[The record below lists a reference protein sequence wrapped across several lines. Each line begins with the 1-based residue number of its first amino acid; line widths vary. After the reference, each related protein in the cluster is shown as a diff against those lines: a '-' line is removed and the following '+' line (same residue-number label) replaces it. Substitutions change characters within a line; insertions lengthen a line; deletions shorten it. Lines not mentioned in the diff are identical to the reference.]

1 VSDYPSQYIKIVP
14 SFVNIINKNQTKE
27 FIIFIEVPKYFTK
40 GKYVLNIT
48 VTGTSKG
55 EITKSRLLTL
65 YVYEVSRE
73 EAIEYLNQSQNI
85 LDEMKNSGLNVKKT
99 LELVTKANQYFEEKN
114 YEEVKKIYEEI
125 KEISNYAFQ
134 AQSIIEEIEKEI
146 VENEDKGLKVSSAK
160 NLFSMSKVAFIRG
173 DFVTALKRIEDCQ
186 NILSLETKG
195 KINYMKLAL
204 DYWWIIVLGT
214 TISSITGYFVHLRI
228 EIYRTT
234 DRLRNLRYEELSIMD
249 KIRDIKEKT
258 FKENLISMTDY
269 HKAMYEYQKRLTEIK
284 KEVTRLRTK
293 RVGMKS
299 IQTEIKNLEEE
310 KKSIEKLIEET
321 QISYFQNGDIN
332 KNVYDNKMNALTES
346 LADLEKNIGVLKMKH
361 ENKG

>member
-1 VSDYPSQYIKIVP
+1 M
-14 SFVNIINKNQTKE
+14 
-27 FIIFIEVPKYFTK
+27 IFLEAPKYFTK
-40 GKYVLNIT
+40 GEYALNFTII
-48 VTGTSKG
+48 GISKG
-55 EITKSRLLTL
+55 KRITENRIVAL
-65 YVYEVSRE
+65 YVHEVSRE

-85 LDEMKNSGLNVKKT
+85 LNEMKDAGLNVKKI

-114 YEEVKKIYEEI
+114 YEEVKKTYEDI

-134 AQSIIEEIEKEI
+134 VQSLIEEVEKEI
-146 VENEDKGLKVSSAK
+146 VDNEDKGLKVPSAK
-160 NLFSMSKVAFIRG
+160 NLFSLSKVAFMRG

-204 DYWWIIVLGT
+204 DYWWVIVLGIT
-214 TISSITGYFVHLRI
+214 VSYITGYFIHLRL

-249 KIRDIKEKT
+249 KMRDTREKT
-258 FKENLISMTDY
+258 FKENLMSMTDY
-269 HKAMYEYQKRLTEIK
+269 HKAMYEYQKRLTEIR

-293 RVGMKS
+293 RAGMKN

-321 QISYFQNGDIN
+321 QISYFQNGEIN
-332 KNVYDNKMNALTES
+332 RSIYDNKMNALTES
-346 LADLEKNIGVLKMKH
+346 LAELEKNIEILKIKH
-361 ENKG
+361 EHKG